1 MNERVEIGNIGL
13 NEVVYG
19 PRTIVTRCIVK
30 YMVGLLV
37 LCSTL
42 ALAAEKPRVFVQ
54 ESQSWEV
61 KADVGGTDG
70 TFAGSGAGGARP
82 QTAEII
88 KTFSE
93 RCPSVIIN
101 NRKEKADYV
110 VLLDHEGG
118 KDLVRRDN
126 KVVVFNREGDSIL
139 SHSTRSLGNAVGD
152 ACSAISKDWTANPA
166 VKASLEQSPLV
177 NSSDTK
183 LEVQSSPAGADIL
196 VDGKF
201 VGNTPSAIHLEPG
214 DYTVAV
220 KKDGYGTWERKVTV
234 SGGNVNLM
242 AEMEKK

>member
-1 MNERVEIGNIGL
+1 MR
-13 NEVVYG
+13 
-19 PRTIVTRCIVK
+19 

-37 LCSTL
+37 LCSTW
-42 ALAAEKPRVFVQ
+42 AFASERPRVFVQ

-61 KADVGGTDG
+61 KSDVGGTDG
-70 TFAGSGAGGARP
+70 TFAGSGSGGARP

-101 NRKEKADYV
+101 SRKEKADYV

-152 ACSAISKDWTANPA
+152 ACSAISKDWSTNAA
-166 VKASLEQSPLV
+166 VRASLEQSPLA
-177 NSSDTK
+177 NSNDTK
-183 LEVQSSPAGADIL
+183 LQVESSPAGADIE

-214 DYTVAV
+214 EYTVAV
-220 KKDGYGTWERKVTV
+220 KKSGYSSWERKVTV
-234 SGGNVNLM
+234 SGGNVNLV
-242 AEMEKK
+242 AELEKN

>member
-1 MNERVEIGNIGL
+1 MSERVEICNPGL
-13 NEVVYG
+13 NEVDFG
-19 PRTIVTRCIVK
+19 PRAIVARCILK

-37 LCSTL
+37 LCSTWMM
-42 ALAAEKPRVFVQ
+42 AADKARVFVQ
-54 ESQSWEV
+54 ESQSWEM
-61 KADVGGTDG
+61 KAGAAGVDD
-70 TFAGSGAGGARP
+70 TFGAAGSGGARP

-93 RCPSVIIN
+93 RCPNVIIN

-118 KDLVRRDN
+118 KDLFRRDN
-126 KVVVFNREGDSIL
+126 KVVVFNRDGDSIL
-139 SHSTRSLGNAVGD
+139 SASTRSLGNAVTD
-152 ACSAISKDWTANPA
+152 ACSAISKDWTTNPA
-166 VKASLEQSPLV
+166 VKASLEQTPLA

-183 LEVQSSPAGADIL
+183 LQVTSTPDGADIV

-220 KKDGYGTWERKVTV
+220 KKDGYSTWERKVTV
-234 SGGNVNLM
+234 SGGNVTLV
-242 AEMEKK
+242 AELEKK